1 LPGRQQGRDSRRI
14 GLPLPGYALLDEA
27 AAQIG
32 VDEATLGPFDGL
44 AQTVVR
50 DLLLPCK
57 ARKPSCL
64 EDLHGPA

>member
-1 LPGRQQGRDSRRI
+1 MAAGSALSLARD
-14 GLPLPGYALLDEA
+14 ALLDEA
-27 AAQIG
+27 AAKIG

-57 ARKPSCL
+57 ARKSPCL